1 VRAGSGL
8 SKLQGARPAATEA
21 SLAAR
26 APLEGDEADLAV
38 VFASPHFS
46 AEAET
51 IVDAVHEV
59 MAPRHLIGCVA
70 EAVLGGSE
78 EVEGKPA
85 VSVWAAH
92 LPGGAETFFLEYS
105 ESGFSGWPER
115 SNGSFLLLCDPFSF
129 PADALLTELND
140 RHPEAVVIGGLAS
153 GGHGPGAS
161 RLFRDRTVVSSGA
174 VAARVGGLEVRTL
187 VSQGCR
193 PIGRTYV
200 VTRAEHNVIH
210 ELGGKPALERV
221 RELYAHANEQ
231 DRGLLTQGLLIG
243 RVIDEYK
250 PEFGRGDFLV
260 RTVIG
265 GDPETG
271 AMAIG
276 DVVSV
281 GQTIQFHVR
290 DASTADEDLQQMLDQ
305 AVRSLQGR
313 SPGGALLFTCNGRG
327 SRLFETPNHDA
338 ALIAGRL
345 GVSALAGFFCAG
357 EVGPI
362 GGKNFVH
369 GFTASLAMFC
379 EQEAHPQRR

>member
-8 SKLQGARPAATEA
+8 SKLRGARPATTEA
-21 SLAAR
+21 SFAAR
-26 APLEGDEADLAV
+26 ARLEGDEADLAV

-46 AEAET
+46 AEAEV
-51 IVDAVHEV
+51 IVDTVHEV

-70 EAVLGGSE
+70 EAVLGGNE
-78 EVEGKPA
+78 EVEGEPA

-92 LPGGAETFFLEYS
+92 LPGEVETFSVESS
-105 ESGFSGWPER
+105 ESGFPGWPEH
-115 SNGSFLLLCDPFSF
+115 SDGPFLLLCDPFSF
-129 PADALLTELND
+129 PADELLTEIND
-140 RHPEAVVIGGLAS
+140 RHPGALVIGGLAS
-153 GGHGPGAS
+153 GGHGPGTS
-161 RLFRDRTVVSSGA
+161 RLFPDRTVVTSGA
-174 VAARVGGLEVRTL
+174 VAARVDGLEVRTI

-200 VTRAEHNVIH
+200 VTRAERNVIY
-210 ELGGKPALERV
+210 ELGGKPPLERV
-221 RELYAHANEQ
+221 RDLYAHANEQ
-231 DRGLLTQGLLIG
+231 DRALLSQGLLIG

-281 GQTIQFHVR
+281 GQTVQFHVR
-290 DASTADEDLQQMLDQ
+290 DASTADEDLQQMLEQ
-305 AVRSLQGR
+305 EVRSLHGR

-327 SRLFETPNHDA
+327 SRLFESPNHDA
-338 ALIAGRL
+338 GLIADRL
-345 GVSALAGFFCAG
+345 GISALAGFFCAG

-379 EQEAHPQRR
+379 ELEAPPQR